1 MILGTTSMHKAHKK
15 HTMLIKPHL
24 GWFSAIEVAI
34 LGTPCDNIR
43 KIAFDIIESLSS
55 AYKIAY
61 VDADHKG
68 AVEAEKGGFDP
79 KSAITHGGSMQYTD
93 KIHFNRIDW
102 KGGLNPLRQKKYF
115 LDQDLV
121 IINGNHFDSDL
132 QIAVI
137 DTRKPLEKKLHKLT
151 RVGLILLTDAETD
164 IPEYLKAH
172 IPEWSEIPVYQI
184 GERSKIEDWIKSL
197 LKKGMPGV
205 SGLVLAGGKSTRM
218 NSDKT
223 RFNYH
228 GKPQREFI
236 WDLLSVHCDK
246 VFLSCREDQTDEID
260 PSLNPLPDTFT
271 GLGPFGGILSA
282 FRSNP
287 NSAWLTV
294 ASDMPLLDE
303 NMLRFL
309 VENRDPSKTATAF
322 WDPKHEFPEPLITI
336 WEPRAYHELL
346 YFLGLGY
353 SCPRKALINSDVKL
367 MEAPDKDKLMNVNYP
382 EEYEAILKVIGE
394 DRKENVS
401 SH

>member
-1 MILGTTSMHKAHKK
+1 MILTTAIMHNAHKK
-15 HTMLIKPHL
+15 HATLIKPHM
-24 GWFSAIEVAI
+24 GRFSAKEVSI

-43 KIAFDIIESLSS
+43 KIAFDIIASLSS

-68 AVEAEKGGFDP
+68 ASEAKKSGFDP
-79 KSAITHGGSMQYTD
+79 MSAITHGGIMQYTD

-102 KGGLNPLRQKKYF
+102 KEELNPLRQKKYF

-132 QIAVI
+132 QIVVI
-137 DTRKPLEKKLHKLT
+137 DARKPLENKLHKLT
-151 RVGLILLTDAETD
+151 RVGLILLANAETD
-164 IPEYLKAH
+164 IPEYLKEH
-172 IPEWSEIPVYQI
+172 IPEWSDIPVYQI
-184 GERSKIEDWIKSL
+184 GERFKIEDWIKNILIKRMSGL
-197 LKKGMPGV
+197 

-236 WDLLSVHCDK
+236 WDLLSVHCEK
-246 VFLSCREDQTDEID
+246 VFLSCREDQIGEISS
-260 PSLNPLPDTFT
+260 SLNPLPDTFT

-287 NSAWLTV
+287 NTAWLTV
-294 ASDMPLLDE
+294 ASDLPLLDE
-303 NMLRFL
+303 EMLRYL
-309 VENRDPSKTATAF
+309 VDNRDPSKTATAF

-336 WEPRAYHELL
+336 WEPRAYHQLL
-346 YFLGLGY
+346 YFLSLGY

-367 MEAPDKDKLMNVNYP
+367 LDAPDKGKLLNVNYP
-382 EEYEAILKVIGE
+382 EEYDAILKVIVE
-394 DRKENVS
+394 NRKENVS
-401 SH
+401 SP